1 MLGLATYAADRQI
14 APKLDCAVLTG
25 AGVSG
30 EGSAEHP
37 VCGAARRWDQ
47 QRGALL
53 GSGSALLG
61 LGLTSV
67 TVSVAFGVR
76 RSRSSDEARAPDE
89 PRPN

>member
-1 MLGLATYAADRQI
+1 MVTKALRDVMLAADGAGR
-14 APKLDCAVLTG
+14 LTG
-25 AGVSG
+25 DGVSTG
-30 EGSAEHP
+30 CAEHP